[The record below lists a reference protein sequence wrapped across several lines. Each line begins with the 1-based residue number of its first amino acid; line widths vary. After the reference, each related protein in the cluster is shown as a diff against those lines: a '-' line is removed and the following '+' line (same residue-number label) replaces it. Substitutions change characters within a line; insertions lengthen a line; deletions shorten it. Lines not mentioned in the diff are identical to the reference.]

1 MFLRWLVPGGAC
13 LLLGAGFAFLLPREW
28 GDSRLYG
35 PLFGGALFHVA
46 VVRAAVR
53 ARDRAGGVRHRWI
66 GPAGIL
72 PAVILRSAV
81 FLGILALFLFSV
93 YDWLRAYDMRW
104 QLVAVAAMA
113 LSEDLLDR
121 GRRATAR

>member
-1 MFLRWLVPGGAC
+1 MILRWLLPGVVC
-13 LLLGAGFAFLLPREW
+13 LLLGMGFASLLPLEW
-28 GDSRLYG
+28 GETRLYG

-53 ARDRAGGVRHRWI
+53 ARDRSAAGRHRWT
-66 GPAGIL
+66 GPGGIL
-72 PAVILRSAV
+72 PAALLRSAV

-93 YDWLRAYDMRW
+93 YDWLRAFDMRW

-121 GRRATAR
+121 GRRAAAR

>member
-1 MFLRWLVPGGAC
+1 MVLRWLVPGAVC
-13 LLLGAGFAFLLPREW
+13 LLAGSGFAALLPRGW
-28 GDSRLYG
+28 GEPGLYG

-53 ARDRAGGVRHRWI
+53 ARERDRGGRHRWT
-66 GPAGIL
+66 GPGGLL
-72 PAVILRSAV
+72 PAVLLRSTV
-81 FLGILALFLFSV
+81 FLGLLALFLFSV

-121 GRRATAR
+121 GQRAVAR